1 MKHIHDNKGKL
12 KEVQLTKGE
21 QYDLIKRNIKL
32 LKEQNEKVQK

>member
-1 MKHIHDNKGKL
+1 MKHIHDNNGKL

-32 LKEQNEKVQK
+32 LKEQNDKVSK